1 MGRMCEYGMHARY
14 MSYHESTYACK
25 LSIWKY
31 KTKMDGS
38 EVDSSFMGHYLPNL
52 AKNKAPPMHILD
64 MPQKHTICHMFHHM
78 QNFQSS
84 KCMCIGHKSAR
95 L

>member
-1 MGRMCEYGMHARY
+1 MQDICPIMSQHMHA
-14 MSYHESTYACK
+14 SYLFGNIK
-25 LSIWKY
+25 LKWMVVNK
-31 KTKMDGS
+31 
-38 EVDSSFMGHYLPNL
+38 VDSSFMGHYLPNL
-52 AKNKAPPMHILD
+52 AKNRAPPMHILD